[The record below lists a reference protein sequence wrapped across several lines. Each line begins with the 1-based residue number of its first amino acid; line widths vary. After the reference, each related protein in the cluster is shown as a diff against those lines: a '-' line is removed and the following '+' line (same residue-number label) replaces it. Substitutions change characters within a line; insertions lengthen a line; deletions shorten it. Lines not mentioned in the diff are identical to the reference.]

1 VETGQIQGIERELLL
16 LYGGDGR
23 RMKNLKVWQ
32 KLALMGGLFLLPF
45 AAVTS
50 KMVASINALGLEATQ
65 MEVQGLAYCKPALAL
80 MKNLQL
86 HRDIAHARLGGDRS
100 FDAALARQRTAV
112 EADLKAVDEVDRALN
127 GTLRTTERWTAL
139 HAATTD
145 LLSATLSLSADESF
159 ARHSKLVG
167 DLIALVARVGH
178 ASHLTL
184 DSDVDRRH
192 LIDVLVLEGPALS
205 EALARARGFG
215 TAAAASGTRT
225 PDQLESLNRDAVL
238 VEFFSAKV
246 DESLA
251 EALETNA
258 VLRARLEAPAQATT
272 GAVLDAMAD
281 IVSLAREEGGARKK
295 PAEYFGVLTR
305 GVDSIHALDTQ
316 IDAVL
321 NEALSARVAMLGREK
336 LLTISWAVL
345 GLLVVSLIGIVIMRD
360 ITLTLRKVVGVANR
374 IAIGDF
380 TTQVGATDRKDE
392 LGALA
397 RSFDSMAGSLKET
410 VGMAE
415 RIAAGDLTVTVQ
427 PRSEHDALGHALSH
441 MVERLSAL
449 VGNMKV
455 SGVHV
460 NSSVNQIVA
469 TSRQQQA
476 TTTEIA
482 ATTTQIGATSRQI
495 SSTSKTLVKTMNDV
509 SAVAEQSASLAGNSQ
524 NGMTRMETTMHQI
537 MDAAGTVNDKLVIL
551 NDKATGITQVVTT
564 ITKVADQ
571 TNLLSLN
578 AAIEAEKAGE
588 EGRGFA
594 VVASEIR
601 RLADQ
606 TAVATLDI
614 EVMVKE
620 IQTAVSAGVMG
631 MDKFSE
637 EVRRG
642 MAEVRSVSDQLSQ
655 ILHNVQALAPQ
666 LQAVNEGMQAQSTG
680 AEQITDAL
688 THLAEAVQQTVEAL
702 RESNQIIDDLNRAAS
717 GMQSG
722 VSRFQVAA

>member
-1 VETGQIQGIERELLL
+1 V
-16 LYGGDGR
+16 
-23 RMKNLKVWQ
+23 LK
-32 KLALMGGLFLLPF
+32 
-45 AAVTS
+45 T
-50 KMVASINALGLEATQ
+50 
-65 MEVQGLAYCKPALAL
+65 
-80 MKNLQL
+80 
-86 HRDIAHARLGGDRS
+86 
-100 FDAALARQRTAV
+100 
-112 EADLKAVDEVDRALN
+112 
-127 GTLRTTERWTAL
+127 
-139 HAATTD
+139 
-145 LLSATLSLSADESF
+145 
-159 ARHSKLVG
+159 
-167 DLIALVARVGH
+167 
-178 ASHLTL
+178 
-184 DSDVDRRH
+184 
-192 LIDVLVLEGPALS
+192 
-205 EALARARGFG
+205 
-215 TAAAASGTRT
+215 
-225 PDQLESLNRDAVL
+225 
-238 VEFFSAKV
+238 
-246 DESLA
+246 
-251 EALETNA
+251 
-258 VLRARLEAPAQATT
+258 RLEAPVRATT
-272 GAVLDAMAD
+272 GAVLDAMAE
-281 IVSLAREEGGARKK
+281 IVSLAREDGVRK
-295 PAEYFGVLTR
+295 PADYFGVLTR
-305 GVDSIHALDTQ
+305 AVDSIGALDARIT
-316 IDAVL
+316 
-321 NEALSARVAMLGREK
+321 EALDESLAARVAA
-336 LLTISWAVL
+336 LTRDKQWTIGWAAF
-345 GLLVVSLIGIVIMRD
+345 GLAVVMVIGVVIMRD
-360 ITLTLRKVVGVANR
+360 ITLTLRQVVAVANR

-380 TTQVGATDRKDE
+380 TKQVGSTARKDE

-397 RSFDSMAGSLKET
+397 QSFDSMAGSLRET

-415 RIAAGDLTVTVQ
+415 RIASGDLTVTVT
-427 PRSEHDALGHALSH
+427 PRSEHDALGHALAH

-449 VGNMKV
+449 VGNVKV

-460 NSSVNQIVA
+460 NSSVNQIAA
-469 TSRQQQA
+469 TTRQQQA

-495 SSTSKTLVKTMNDV
+495 SSTSKALVKTMNDV
-509 SAVAEQSASLAGNSQ
+509 SAVAEQSATLAGNGQ
-524 NGMTRMETTMHQI
+524 NGMARMEATMHKI
-537 MDAAGTVNDKLVIL
+537 VAAAQTVNGKLVVL

-620 IQTAVSAGVMG
+620 IQSAVSAGVMG

-642 MAEVRSVSDQLSQ
+642 MQEVRSVSDQLSQ
-655 ILHNVQALAPQ
+655 ILQNVQALAPQ
-666 LQAVNEGMQAQSTG
+666 FQAVNEGMQTQSTG

-688 THLAEAVQQTVEAL
+688 AHLAEAVQQTVEAL

>member
-1 VETGQIQGIERELLL
+1 
-16 LYGGDGR
+16 
-23 RMKNLKVWQ
+23 MKNLKVWQ
-32 KLALMGGLFLLPF
+32 KLALMGLLFLLPF

-50 KMVASINALGLEATQ
+50 KLIASINALGLEATQ
-65 MEVQGLAYCKPALAL
+65 MEVDGLAYCQPALAL

-86 HRDIAHARLGGDRS
+86 HRDLAHSRLSGDRS
-100 FDAALARQRTAV
+100 FDAALTRQRTAV
-112 EADLKAVDEVDRALN
+112 EADLKAVNEIDRALN
-127 GTLRTTERWTAL
+127 GTLDTTERWTPL
-139 HAATTD
+139 HAATID
-145 LLSATLSLSADESF
+145 LLNATQSLSADESF
-159 ARHSKLVG
+159 ARHSKLIADV
-167 DLIALVARVGH
+167 IALVARVGH

-184 DSDVDRRH
+184 DSDVDRKH

-215 TAAAASGTRT
+215 TAAAAGSKRT
-225 PDQLESLNRDAVL
+225 TEQLETLNRDAVL

-251 EALETNA
+251 GALETNE
-258 VLRARLEAPAQATT
+258 VLRARLDTPAQATT
-272 GAVLDAMAD
+272 GAVLDAMAE
-281 IVSLAREEGGARKK
+281 IVSLAREDGMREK
-295 PAEYFGVLTR
+295 PGDYFALLTR
-305 GVDSIHALDTQ
+305 AVDSIEALNTQ
-316 IDAVL
+316 IQTVL
-321 NEALSARVAMLGREK
+321 DESLAERVATLRRDK
-336 LLTISWAVL
+336 LLTIGWAGL
-345 GLLVVSLIGIVIMRD
+345 GLVIVSLIGIVIMRD
-360 ITLTLRKVVGVANR
+360 ITLTLGQVVEVANR
-374 IAIGDF
+374 IAVGDL
-380 TTQVGATDRKDE
+380 TKQVGATDRKDE
-392 LGALA
+392 LGVLA
-397 RSFDSMAGSLKET
+397 QSFDSMAGALKET

-415 RIAAGDLTVTVQ
+415 RIAAGDLTVTVR
-427 PRSEHDALGHALSH
+427 PRSEHDVLGHALSH

-449 VGNMKV
+449 VGNVKT

-460 NSSVNQIVA
+460 HSSVNQIAA
-469 TSRQQQA
+469 TARQQQA

-495 SSTSKTLVKTMNDV
+495 SSTSKALVETMNDV
-509 SAVAEQSASLAGNSQ
+509 SAVAEQSAVLAGSSQ
-524 NGMTRMETTMHQI
+524 NGMARMETTMHQI
-537 MDAAGTVNDKLVIL
+537 MDAAQTVNEKLIVL

-642 MAEVRSVSDQLSQ
+642 MEEVRSVSDQLSQ
-655 ILHNVQALAPQ
+655 ILQHVQALAPQ
-666 LQAVNEGMQAQSTG
+666 FQAVNEGMQTQSTG
-680 AEQITDAL
+680 AGQITDAL
-688 THLAEAVQQTVEAL
+688 AHLAEAVQQTVEAL

-717 GMQSG
+717 GMQTG
-722 VSRFQVAA
+722 VSRFRVAA